1 MSLTFQRIFTYTSG
15 QQGDSL
21 VDTSKRGDI
30 NSLATD
36 STSGTDTG
44 GIFAGSSVDDSID
57 KNLDGVLVGKKVDDL
72 KSVLDNASSHKLLS
86 VVATVHHEGVG
97 ETLNDGALIGN

>member
-1 MSLTFQRIFTYTSG
+1 L
-15 QQGDSL
+15 
-21 VDTSKRGDI
+21 
-30 NSLATD
+30 N
-36 STSGTDTG
+36 
-44 GIFAGSSVDDSID
+44 
-57 KNLDGVLVGKKVDDL
+57 GVLVGEKVDDL